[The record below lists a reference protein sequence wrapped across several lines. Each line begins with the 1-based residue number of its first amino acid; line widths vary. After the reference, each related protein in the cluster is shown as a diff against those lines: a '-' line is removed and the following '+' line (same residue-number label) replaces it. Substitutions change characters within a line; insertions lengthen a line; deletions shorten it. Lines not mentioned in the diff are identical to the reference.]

1 MKKLKLYK
9 IDNEEKNEKR
19 EHGTDI
25 PNNEN
30 NLSLIF
36 KWKRFDNDEA
46 DANSSFVSPLPY
58 KYKTERKVTK
68 MINELHGKTY
78 FLKND
83 NIIWTSSI
91 VTDDIKL

>member
-30 NLSLIF
+30 NLSLIS
-36 KWKRFDNDEA
+36 N
-46 DANSSFVSPLPY
+46 NSAVIM
-58 KYKTERKVTK
+58 RKLMQICCLCVP
-68 MINELHGKTY
+68 
-78 FLKND
+78 FL
-83 NIIWTSSI
+83 TS
-91 VTDDIKL
+91 TMHKKK